1 MFFRVSLG
9 KPRSHLAEHAKDPSV
24 WALIPLFILAAGA
37 LLLGLIQTPFYKFIT
52 PEAFVPSVPIYIE
65 AIPITLLAI
74 GLIVTYVLYGTDRWR
89 HMDFSKNRLYRL
101 AKNKFYLD
109 TLFTNIIAERVIT
122 PVSGGIA
129 TFENAY
135 NNAVDR
141 TGAGTLSLGSFFRK
155 LQDGVVENYFVVLII
170 GISIV
175 FIIML
180 LAGLM

>member
-89 HMDFSKNRLYRL
+89 HMDFSKNRLY
-101 AKNKFYLD
+101 